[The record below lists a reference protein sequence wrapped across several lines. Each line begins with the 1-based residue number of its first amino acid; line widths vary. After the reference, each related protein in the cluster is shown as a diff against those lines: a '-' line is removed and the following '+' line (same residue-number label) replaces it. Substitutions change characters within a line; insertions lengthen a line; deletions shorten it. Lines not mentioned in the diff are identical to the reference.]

1 MADLKNLA
9 LTGGGG
15 SRYSGDEQVQFIP
28 GGSHQVTIK
37 SPPPS
42 LHLENLNNAVLR
54 YIFLNKDGILKN
66 KHLICWI
73 GISIHVC
80 GKKFVYYVLKN
91 NRKL

>member
-1 MADLKNLA
+1 MMADLKNLA

-54 YIFLNKDGILKN
+54 YDAQSLIVGLK
-66 KHLICWI
+66 LP
-73 GISIHVC
+73 
-80 GKKFVYYVLKN
+80 
-91 NRKL
+91 RKAYLRFRG

>member
-54 YIFLNKDGILKN
+54 YN
-66 KHLICWI
+66 
-73 GISIHVC
+73 IS
-80 GKKFVYYVLKN
+80 
-91 NRKL
+91 

>member
-1 MADLKNLA
+1 MKFLCLEGVQLANWLFQHQEMMADLKNLA
-9 LTGGGG
+9 LSGGGG

-54 YIFLNKDGILKN
+54 YDF
-66 KHLICWI
+66 
-73 GISIHVC
+73 
-80 GKKFVYYVLKN
+80 
-91 NRKL
+91 